1 MGVRDDVGIV
11 PYILAEL
18 RPIHRTLHQFFGAR
32 RPSQVDVTCSFRL
45 HPAYSVSRRQRQ
57 YVHQF
62 LRKTG

>member
-45 HPAYSVSRRQRQ
+45 YPAHPAGSRRSQLIR
-57 YVHQF
+57 QF
-62 LRKTG
+62 LRQTE